1 MKYIHSKRYDK
12 SRLLEVLSLDDIVYD
27 KKLTGTF
34 ESVSGRYKTN
44 EEMFIFAV
52 DDEDKMCGYICFF
65 PITDEL
71 YERIM
76 NEDVMFDDNIQPK
89 DIKQY
94 TKDSINN
101 LFVISVA
108 RFPQSKGHGIGFN
121 LVKEMFSYLNSLSEL
136 GYEIGNI
143 LAVTTSAEGDKLF
156 SKFNF
161 QKVRSYG
168 NEGTLLKYEFISYKD
183 MDLYL
188 FTPVK
193 LSEDFEN
200 KAKDANYFLDLLT
213 TTCKLEVNSLIN
225 DRINRLYLGKL
236 KFRPEDDYGNTVNT
250 KILSSNIYLS
260 FYKDIGTL
268 IIEFPSIS
276 FDPTFVL
283 DQSSRNNLKILSQNE
298 EILLD
303 DYLKSI
309 GLTVLGN
316 PNHLLVSGKKIQSYY
331 RKFILFAE
339 AYFNRIGSRI
349 ISKEAQ
355 IDAETNIAQYE
366 FADIYASGV
375 GITFEINSSESTK
388 TYETRLEV
396 SILMIYILE
405 ILALEIASLKL
416 LQNTITYEFDNSP
429 QPSIEIIESLIENY
443 GKYLILFE
451 HNYKYNLA
459 KCLSDRIAEKFNID
473 SMKKDYQANVEQLN
487 RIVTIRSERK
497 SKEFST
503 KQDLLF
509 KIVSVFTLLLS
520 INNIISLFVD
530 VDFSSKKSII
540 VFNVTIAV
548 WLIAIIYLILVWAR
562 NKSSR

>member
-1 MKYIHSKRYDK
+1 MKYIHSKNYDK
-12 SRLLEVLSLDDIVYD
+12 SRLLEVLSLDDCVYD

-52 DDEDKMCGYICFF
+52 DDEDRMCGYICFF

-71 YERIM
+71 YDRIM
-76 NEDVMFDDNIQPK
+76 NEDIMFDDNIQPK

-101 LFVISVA
+101 IFVISVA
-108 RFPQSKGHGIGFN
+108 RFPQYKGQGIGFN

-143 LAVTTSAEGDKLF
+143 LAVTTSAEGDKLL

-193 LSEDFEN
+193 LSDDFKTESN
-200 KAKDANYFLDLLT
+200 SSNYFLDLLT
-213 TTCKLEVNSLIN
+213 TTCKLEVDSLIN
-225 DRINRLYLGKL
+225 DRIGRLYLGKV
-236 KFRPEDDYGNTVNT
+236 KFRPEDDYGNAMNT
-250 KILSSNIYLS
+250 KVLVSNMYLS

-283 DQSSRNNLKILSQNE
+283 DQSSRSNLKVLIQDE
-298 EILLD
+298 EILFY

-316 PNHLLVSGKKIQSYY
+316 PKHLLVSGKKLHSYY

-375 GITFEINSSESTK
+375 GITFEINPADNAK
-388 TYETRLEV
+388 TYEMRLEV
-396 SILMIYILE
+396 SILMVYIFE

-416 LQNTITYEFDNSP
+416 LQIQLLMNL
-429 QPSIEIIESLIENY
+429 IIHLSL
-443 GKYLILFE
+443 
-451 HNYKYNLA
+451 
-459 KCLSDRIAEKFNID
+459 
-473 SMKKDYQANVEQLN
+473 QL
-487 RIVTIRSERK
+487 K
-497 SKEFST
+497 
-503 KQDLLF
+503 
-509 KIVSVFTLLLS
+509 
-520 INNIISLFVD
+520 
-530 VDFSSKKSII
+530 
-540 VFNVTIAV
+540 
-548 WLIAIIYLILVWAR
+548 
-562 NKSSR
+562 

>member
-1 MKYIHSKRYDK
+1 LKYIHSKSYDK

-52 DDEDKMCGYICFF
+52 DDEDRMCGYICFF

-71 YERIM
+71 YERIL
-76 NEDVMFDDNIQPK
+76 NEDVMFDDNIKPT

-94 TKDSINN
+94 TRDDVNN
-101 LFVISVA
+101 LFVISIA
-108 RFPQSKGHGIGFN
+108 RFPQYMGQGIGFN

-143 LAVTTSAEGDKLF
+143 LAVTTSSEGNRLF

-168 NEGTLLKYEFISYKD
+168 IVGTLLKYEFISYKD

-193 LSEDFEN
+193 LSEDFKNET
-200 KAKDANYFLDLLT
+200 KDSNLFMDLLK

-225 DRINRLYLGKL
+225 DRISRLYLGKV
-236 KFRPEDDYGNTVNT
+236 KFRPEDDYGNSVNT
-250 KILSSNIYLS
+250 KVLVSNMYLS

-283 DQSSRNNLKILSQNE
+283 DQSSRNNLKILNQNE
-298 EILLD
+298 EMLLE
-303 DYLKSI
+303 DYLKTI

-316 PNHLLVSGKKIQSYY
+316 PNHLLVSGKKLQPYY

-349 ISKEAQ
+349 VSKEAQ
-355 IDAETNIAQYE
+355 ADAETNIAQYE
-366 FADIYASGV
+366 FADIYASGAGV
-375 GITFEINSSESTK
+375 TFEINSSDNAK
-388 TYETRLEV
+388 TYETRLED
-396 SILMIYILE
+396 SILMVYILE

-416 LQNTITYEFDNSP
+416 LQNTITYEFDNSLK
-429 QPSIEIIESLIENY
+429 PSIEIIESLIENY

-451 HNYKYNLA
+451 YNYKYYLA
-459 KCLSDRIAEKFNID
+459 KCLSDRIAEKFNIA

-497 SKEFST
+497 SKEFSK
-503 KQDLLF
+503 KQDSLF
-509 KIVSVFTLLLS
+509 KIVSIFTLLLS
-520 INNIISLFVD
+520 INNIISLFVN
-530 VDFSSKKSII
+530 VDFSSRKSII
-540 VFNVTIAV
+540 VFAVTIAV
-548 WLIAIIYLILVWAR
+548 WLSAIIYLISVWVKNR
-562 NKSSR
+562 KKK